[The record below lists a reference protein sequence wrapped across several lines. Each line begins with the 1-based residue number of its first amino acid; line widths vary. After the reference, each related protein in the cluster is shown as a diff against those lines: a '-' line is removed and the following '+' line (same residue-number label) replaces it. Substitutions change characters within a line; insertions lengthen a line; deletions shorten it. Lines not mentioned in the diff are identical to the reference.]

1 MKWLIDER
9 GKKTVSALHSIFWQG
24 EPVLPQARSVLLT
37 VKCFNRPVPMLQ
49 IFETDSP
56 LQVNMIP
63 VSASVCFISFVSFDD
78 DVIQKVIEII
88 EFWKKFPK
96 ANGDAFYDVWL
107 QGLFY
112 KNLYLMT
119 NDKMLFKIIKKHH
132 YLGFWWNRFSLSC
145 SYF

>member
-1 MKWLIDER
+1 
-9 GKKTVSALHSIFWQG
+9 
-24 EPVLPQARSVLLT
+24 
-37 VKCFNRPVPMLQ
+37 MLQ

-96 ANGDAFYDVWL
+96 DGIYAFFDV
-107 QGLFY
+107 
-112 KNLYLMT
+112 
-119 NDKMLFKIIKKHH
+119 
-132 YLGFWWNRFSLSC
+132 
-145 SYF
+145 